1 MPYVERAGD
10 GRVVGIYANAQPGYA
25 EEWLEEATIEHTP
38 EHSRE
43 LALAA
48 LIAAV
53 TAVRLRYTGL
63 QAVMQGEFYNYKLAD
78 AQAYISAGRPTETT
92 PFIWLT
98 ASADGTGR
106 TPAQEADAIIAVAA
120 QWTPIATATERL
132 RMAGAKAINSAQ
144 TIEEIEAA
152 RESYVSQ
159 LAAL

>member
-43 LALAA
+43 IALAA
-48 LIAAV
+48 VVGAV
-53 TAVRLRYTGL
+53 TAARLRYTGL

-78 AQAYISAGRPTETT
+78 AQAYISAGRPADTG

-98 ASADGTGR
+98 ASAEGTGR
-106 TPAQEADAIIAVAA
+106 TTEQEADAILAVAA

-132 RMAGAKAINSAQ
+132 RMAGAKAINAAQ
-144 TIEEIEAA
+144 TVEEIETA